1 MINQT
6 IVASILKE
14 AEFKQGGFVWSHM
27 KQGKSDPIVAV
38 RSAVDRMRELHDIPD
53 NQFNNVCNDVLFAM
67 QQRVGGR

>member
-1 MINQT
+1 MNDQVIR
-6 IVASILKE
+6 AILDE

-27 KQGKSDPIVAV
+27 KQDKSDPMVAV

-53 NQFNNVCNDVLFAM
+53 NQFNSVCNDVLFAM

>member
-1 MINQT
+1 MNQML
-6 IVASILKE
+6 VENILKE

-27 KQGKSDPIVAV
+27 TQGKSNSLVAV

-53 NQFNNVCNDVLFAM
+53 NQFNSVCNDVLFAM

>member
-1 MINQT
+1 MNDQVIR
-6 IVASILKE
+6 AILDE

-27 KQGKSDPIVAV
+27 KQDKSDPMVAV

-53 NQFNNVCNDVLFAM
+53 NQFNSVCNDVLLAM

>member
-1 MINQT
+1 MTLIEK
-6 IVASILKE
+6 ILIE

-27 KQGKSDPIVAV
+27 KQGKSDPLVAV

>member
-1 MINQT
+1 MNQSL
-6 IVASILKE
+6 VESILSE

-27 KQGKSDPIVAV
+27 KQGKSDPLVAV

>member
-1 MINQT
+1 MTLIEK
-6 IVASILKE
+6 ILIE

-27 KQGKSDPIVAV
+27 KQGKSDPLVAV

-67 QQRVGGR
+67 QQRVGGS

>member
-27 KQGKSDPIVAV
+27 KQGKSDPMVAV

>member
-1 MINQT
+1 MNEQI
-6 IVASILKE
+6 IRAILDE
-14 AEFKQGGFVWSHM
+14 AEFRQGGFVWSHM
-27 KQGKSDPIVAV
+27 KQGKSDPLVAV

>member
-27 KQGKSDPIVAV
+27 KQGKSDPMVAV

-53 NQFNNVCNDVLFAM
+53 NQFNNVCNDLLFAM

>member
-1 MINQT
+1 MTMIEN
-6 IVASILKE
+6 ILKE

-27 KQGKSDPIVAV
+27 KQGKSDSLVAV

-53 NQFNNVCNDVLFAM
+53 NQFNSVCNDVLFAM

>member
-1 MINQT
+1 MTLIEK
-6 IVASILKE
+6 ILIE

-27 KQGKSDPIVAV
+27 KQGKSNSLVAV

-53 NQFNNVCNDVLFAM
+53 DQFNNVCNDVLFAM

>member
-1 MINQT
+1 MNET
-6 IVASILKE
+6 LVNNILNE

-27 KQGKSDPIVAV
+27 KQGKSDPLVAV

>member
-27 KQGKSDPIVAV
+27 KQGKSDPLVAV

-53 NQFNNVCNDVLFAM
+53 NQFNNICNDVLFAM

>member
-1 MINQT
+1 
-6 IVASILKE
+6 
-14 AEFKQGGFVWSHM
+14 M
-27 KQGKSDPIVAV
+27 KQGKSDPLVAV

>member
-1 MINQT
+1 MNQML
-6 IVASILKE
+6 IENILKE

-27 KQGKSDPIVAV
+27 KQGQSDSLVAV

>member
-1 MINQT
+1 LIEK
-6 IVASILKE
+6 ILIE

-27 KQGKSDPIVAV
+27 KQGKSNSLVAV

-53 NQFNNVCNDVLFAM
+53 DQFNNVCNDVLFAM

>member
-1 MINQT
+1 MNEQVIR
-6 IVASILKE
+6 AILDE

-27 KQGKSDPIVAV
+27 KQGKSDPLVAV

-53 NQFNNVCNDVLFAM
+53 NQFNSVCNDVLFAM

>member
-1 MINQT
+1 MYSS
-6 IVASILKE
+6 VVDKILNE
-14 AEFKQGGFVWSHM
+14 AEFKQGGFVWAHM
-27 KQGKSDPIVAV
+27 KQGKSDPLVAV